1 MDLSKIFKLFN
12 ENEEVENNLSDDTYI
27 DFKSTPL
34 YWIGMY
40 KKLVLNNSN
49 FNKKIVQFFKESDE
63 ELDVAEMSEAGEFI
77 TYQRAWD
84 FIKNINPEDEFHR
97 KTIKNSSD
105 EYLETA
111 LKLGILYFEER
122 EMYENCALLKK
133 ILDEIEE

>member
-12 ENEEVENNLSDDTYI
+12 ESEEVENNLSEDTYI

-63 ELDVAEMSEAGEFI
+63 ELDVSEMSEAGEFI

-97 KTIKNSSD
+97 KIIKNSSD

>member
-12 ENEEVENNLSDDTYI
+12 ESEEVENDFSEDTYI

-34 YWIGMY
+34 YWVGMY

-49 FNKKIVQFFKESDE
+49 FNKKIVQFFKDSDE

-97 KTIKNSSD
+97 KIIKKSSD

>member
-12 ENEEVENNLSDDTYI
+12 ESEEVENDFSEDTYI

-34 YWIGMY
+34 YWVGMY

-97 KTIKNSSD
+97 KIIKKSSD

>member
-12 ENEEVENNLSDDTYI
+12 ESEEVENDFSEDTYI
-27 DFKSTPL
+27 DFKSTPI

-49 FNKKIVQFFKESDE
+49 FNKKIVQFFKDSDE

-77 TYQRAWD
+77 TYQRAWGY
-84 FIKNINPEDEFHR
+84 IKDINPKDEFHR
-97 KTIKNSSD
+97 KIIKKSSD

>member
-12 ENEEVENNLSDDTYI
+12 ESEEIKNEISKDTYI

-63 ELDVAEMSEAGEFI
+63 ELDVSEMSEAGEFI

-97 KTIKNSSD
+97 KIIKNSSD

-122 EMYENCALLKK
+122 EMYENCALIKK

>member
-12 ENEEVENNLSDDTYI
+12 ESEEVENNLSEDTYI

-49 FNKKIVQFFKESDE
+49 FNKKIVQFFKESNE

-97 KTIKNSSD
+97 KIIKNSSD

>member
-12 ENEEVENNLSDDTYI
+12 ESEEVENDFSEDTYI

-49 FNKKIVQFFKESDE
+49 FNKKIVQFFKDSDE

-77 TYQRAWD
+77 TYQRAWGY
-84 FIKNINPEDEFHR
+84 IKDINPEDEFHR
-97 KTIKNSSD
+97 KIIKKSSD

>member
-12 ENEEVENNLSDDTYI
+12 ESEEVENDFSEDTYI

-34 YWIGMY
+34 YWVGMY

-49 FNKKIVQFFKESDE
+49 FNKKIVQFFKDSDE

-97 KTIKNSSD
+97 KIIKKSSD

-122 EMYENCALLKK
+122 EIYENCALLKK

>member
-12 ENEEVENNLSDDTYI
+12 ESEEVENDFSEDTYI

-77 TYQRAWD
+77 TYQRAWGY
-84 FIKNINPEDEFHR
+84 IKDINPEDEFHR
-97 KTIKNSSD
+97 KIIKKSSD

>member
-12 ENEEVENNLSDDTYI
+12 ESEEIENELSEDTYI

-63 ELDVAEMSEAGEFI
+63 ELDVGEMSEAGEFI
-77 TYQRAWD
+77 TYQRAWGY
-84 FIKNINPEDEFHR
+84 IKDINPEDEFHR
-97 KTIKNSSD
+97 KIIKKSSD

-122 EMYENCALLKK
+122 EIYENCALLKK

>member
-12 ENEEVENNLSDDTYI
+12 ESEEVENDFSEDTYI

-34 YWIGMY
+34 YWVGMY

-97 KTIKNSSD
+97 KIIKKLSD